1 METNVTR
8 LLAQKRIPHDVLTYP
23 VDEDDLSAQYVAQ
36 KIGLELDRVFKT
48 LVALGG
54 DGTHIVFVIPGS
66 CELNLKKAA
75 KAAGQKSIAML
86 PLKELEPVTGYVRG
100 GCSPIGMKKQLS
112 TYIDETAL
120 VWDTLSVSAGKRGV
134 QVLLAPAQLA
144 DLVGAVFADLI

>member
-144 DLVGAVFADLI
+144 GLVGAVFADLI